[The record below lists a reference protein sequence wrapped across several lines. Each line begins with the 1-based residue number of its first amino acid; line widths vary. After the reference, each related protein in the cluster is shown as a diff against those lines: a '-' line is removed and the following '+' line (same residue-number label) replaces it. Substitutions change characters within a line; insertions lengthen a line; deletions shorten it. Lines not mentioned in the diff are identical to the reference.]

1 MQPIH
6 SVEYREHVDY
16 ATEYKQGPAAE
27 TVVVLVI
34 IVALLVGAIFVAGAG
49 DTSDAPRE
57 PVPTEAPINP
67 GA

>member
-6 SVEYREHVDY
+6 SVENREEVDY
-16 ATEYKQGPAAE
+16 VTEHKQRPAAE
-27 TVVVLVI
+27 AVVVLVI
-34 IVALLVGAIFVAGAG
+34 IVALLVGAILVAGAG

-57 PVPTEAPINP
+57 PVPTEAPIDP

>member
-6 SVEYREHVDY
+6 SVEYREHVDH
-16 ATEYKQGPAAE
+16 ATEYKQRPAAE

-57 PVPTEAPINP
+57 PIPTEAPIDP

>member
-6 SVEYREHVDY
+6 SVESRQHVDY
-16 ATEYKQGPAAE
+16 VTEYKQAPAAE

-49 DTSDAPRE
+49 DTSGAPGE
-57 PVPTEAPINP
+57 PIPTEAPRDP

>member
-6 SVEYREHVDY
+6 SVENRQHVDY
-16 ATEYKQGPAAE
+16 VTEYKQGPAAE

-34 IVALLVGAIFVAGAG
+34 IVALLVGAIFLAGAG

-57 PVPTEAPINP
+57 PVPTEAPIDP